1 MKLSEDYS
9 SGSNIIRGY
18 NRSGIDINGLM
29 YSSSLVVGNHHLMT
43 NWPVKQIEELQ
54 QEHLL
59 AILETQPEVILIGTG
74 KQLQFPHPELYA
86 EVINQGMGIEFMD
99 SGAAC
104 RTYNILLSENRRVTA
119 GIIL

>member
-9 SGSNIIRGY
+9 NGSNIIRGY
-18 NRSGIDINGLM
+18 NKAGIDINGLI
-29 YSSSLVVGNHHLMT
+29 YSTSLVVSNYYLKPD
-43 NWPVKQIEELQ
+43 WPVKHIEELQ
-54 QEHLL
+54 QDHLQ
-59 AILETQPEVILIGTG
+59 IIVETRPEVVIIGTG

-86 EVINQGMGIEFMD
+86 AVINQGMGIEFMD
-99 SGAAC
+99 SVAAC